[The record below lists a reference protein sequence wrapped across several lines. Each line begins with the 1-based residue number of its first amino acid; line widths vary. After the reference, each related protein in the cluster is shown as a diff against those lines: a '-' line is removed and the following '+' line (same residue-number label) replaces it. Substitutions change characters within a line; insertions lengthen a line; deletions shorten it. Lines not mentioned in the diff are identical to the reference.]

1 MRSRTQMSKNF
12 LSMPILAMFIVGSLS
27 HQVVMAAGLELNPD
41 ELKGVSTKKSVSI
54 LQNRYFLKAWRPEVG
69 LLMGNVLNEAFTK
82 TKTRGMRVGVF
93 LNEWVGLESQYI
105 LTTVRNS
112 ADRKAL
118 NQKKYRDYNDPA
130 KFVTADAEVNPISS
144 FQDFVLI
151 GAPLYGKVNVLDLG
165 IVYVDIYGSLGFS
178 RVGTEQGTKN
188 ALALGAGQRF
198 YFAERWS
205 GRLDFRN
212 RTYNETR
219 SGAASQHN
227 CWTVDG
233 GISFMFR

>member
-1 MRSRTQMSKNF
+1 MRSPVTVLKCF
-12 LSMPILAMFIVGSLS
+12 LTKPILVMFVMLTLS
-27 HQVVMAAGLELNPD
+27 HQVVLAAGLELNPD

-54 LQNRYFLKAWRPEVG
+54 LQSRYFLKAWRPEVG
-69 LLMGNVLNEAFTK
+69 LLMGSVLNEAFTK
-82 TKTRGMRVGVF
+82 TKTRGLRVGVF

-112 ADRKAL
+112 PDRKAL
-118 NQKKYRDYNDPA
+118 NQKKYRDYNDQS

-165 IVYVDIYGSLGFS
+165 IVYVDIYASLGFS

-188 ALALGAGQRF
+188 ALAIGAGQRF

-212 RTYNETR
+212 RSYSETR
-219 SGAASQHN
+219 GGAPSQHN
-227 CWTVDG
+227 SWTVDG
-233 GISFMFR
+233 GVSFMFR